1 MEHKQDNGSAEFP
14 DVNNDYH
21 GHPNYFRVLI
31 YLLVLLGVSLAV
43 FEFNLPANVA
53 IAIVFIVAFW
63 KIGMVVRNFMHL
75 RYEPILIWVAV
86 FAAVF
91 ILLAFFW
98 GVFPDV
104 PMVHHELAPNIY

>member
-1 MEHKQDNGSAEFP
+1 MHNPNDNGSVEFP
-14 DVNNDYH
+14 DIKTDYH

-43 FEFNLPANVA
+43 FEFNLSPTLA
-53 IAIVFIVAFW
+53 ISIVFAVAFW
-63 KIGMVVRNFMHL
+63 KIGMVMRNFMHL
-75 RYEPILIWVAV
+75 RFEPILIWVAV

-91 ILLAFFW
+91 ILMAFFW

-104 PMVHHELAPNIY
+104 PMVHRELAPKIY

>member
-1 MEHKQDNGSAEFP
+1 MEHTQDNGSVVYP
-14 DVNNDYH
+14 DVKTDYH

-31 YLLVLLGVSLAV
+31 YLLVLLGLSLAV

-53 IAIVFIVAFW
+53 IAIVFAVAVW
-63 KIGMVVRNFMHL
+63 KIGMVIRNFMHL
-75 RYEPILIWVAV
+75 RYEPILIWIAV

-104 PMVHHELAPNIY
+104 SMVHRELAPKL